1 MFASIALDLAR
12 GGRLHR
18 VVFAACQYR
27 RAPKNVADLT
37 DFS

>member
-1 MFASIALDLAR
+1 MFASIALDLMR

-18 VVFAACQYR
+18 VIFVARQCRLASKY
-27 RAPKNVADLT
+27 VADLT